1 MSIKRQKIGKYG
13 ESAATEFLK
22 QNGYTII
29 ERNYRCKLGEIDII
43 ALDKET
49 IAFIE
54 VRVKKTYKFG
64 HPKATITPKK
74 MRKISLTALYYLK
87 INNKLNNKA
96 RFDVVAISLFEPE
109 NKIEL
114 IKNAFNLKY

>member
-1 MSIKRQKIGKYG
+1 MSIKRQKVGKYG
-13 ESAATEFLK
+13 ESTATEFLK

-43 ALDKET
+43 AMDKET
-49 IAFIE
+49 IVFIE
-54 VRVKKTYKFG
+54 VRVKKTSKFG

-74 MRKISLTALYYLK
+74 MRKISLTALNYLK

-109 NKIEL
+109 KKIEL